1 MKRHGLRTWTDSTG
15 RFKQNAHF
23 VELKDGVVS
32 LMKTDG
38 ERKNVPLEKL
48 SAADRE
54 YSKTTQK
61 LIDSDGATD
70 GENPFK

>member
-1 MKRHGLRTWTDSTG
+1 DSTG

-38 ERKNVPLEKL
+38 ELKNVPLEKL
-48 SAADRE
+48 SGADQE
-54 YSKTTQK
+54 YAKSAQE
-61 LIDSDGATD
+61 LIDSDGATE
-70 GENPFK
+70 GENPFE